1 MATVGPFEV
10 WGFLGLRGRRW
21 TVKKNSL
28 ARPSKENLSQ
38 MHDFGNFKCDWG
50 DLWTFWSDF
59 KMQNHKV

>member
-10 WGFLGLRGRRW
+10 WGFPSVWGGGDSE
-21 TVKKNSL
+21 KNCL
-28 ARPSKENLSQ
+28 ARPSEKMSQ
-38 MHDFGNFKCDWG
+38 MDDFGNFRCDWG